1 MARSQKGTFF
11 AKETHE
17 FFFLTELYAAS
28 KTGDARALWNV
39 IRKVENSN
47 VAFLLTKEI
56 EDAKYLLQSIER
68 IQALKEAVLKMDRKI
83 MVELR
88 KYSKPPKIVHEV
100 MKATLILLGHEITL
114 VTVNKN
120 SIFCLSIKI
129 YLIATAHFIY
139 YSTEMA

>member
-1 MARSQKGTFF
+1 MQKRSTN
-11 AKETHE
+11 

-28 KTGDARALWNV
+28 TTEDARALWNV

-68 IQALKEAVLKMDRKI
+68 IQALKEAVLKMDRKT

-88 KYSKPPKIVHEV
+88 KYSKPPKIVLEV

-114 VTVNKN
+114 VTVSKN

-129 YLIATAHFIY
+129 YLIVTAHFIY
-139 YSTEMA
+139 YSTEMV

>member
-1 MARSQKGTFF
+1 M
-11 AKETHE
+11 
-17 FFFLTELYAAS
+17 
-28 KTGDARALWNV
+28 WNV

-100 MKATLILLGHEITL
+100 MKATLILLGHERTL